1 MILLDT
7 NVVSEPLRQ
16 APDIRVVEW
25 IDAQAL
31 ETLFLS
37 AITVVER
44 RAGVALRP
52 AGKRR
57 AGGLAGKP
65 GDACVAP
72 VRGPRAALSSGLHP
86 SLCGFDGKGP
96 GFGACSGERR
106 WLHRGHR
113 RRERLE
119 HRHTRCWPLRG
130 RRGKS
135 DQPVAGLKA
144 SAAGFTPRARP
155 PRVAHEEQVSGMTH
169 LPEELTQRLL
179 AFRAER
185 DWAKFHNARSVA
197 AALSVEASELVE
209 HFS

>member
-1 MILLDT
+1 MPATRRGGRQFASQSLEQAATLSRLMDKQACT
-7 NVVSEPLRQ
+7 MVVTE
-16 APDIRVVEW
+16 AFW
-25 IDAQAL
+25 ISAM
-31 ETLFLS
+31 LF
-37 AITVVER
+37 
-44 RAGVALRP
+44 VA
-52 AGKRR
+52 
-57 AGGLAGKP
+57 
-65 GDACVAP
+65 
-72 VRGPRAALSSGLHP
+72 RGRGCEAAH
-86 SLCGFDGKGP
+86 
-96 GFGACSGERR
+96 
-106 WLHRGHR
+106 WH
-113 RRERLE
+113 
-119 HRHTRCWPLRG
+119 WPLRG